1 MTSSIAIRGFSMRIL
16 IDGESLEIQNAAD
29 IENLSRER
37 VVQMIEQLIFVERPA
52 LLLDASKVPHL

>member
-1 MTSSIAIRGFSMRIL
+1 MRIL
-16 IDGESLEIQNAAD
+16 IDGETLEIQNAAD

-37 VVQMIEQLIFVERPA
+37 VVQIIEQLIFVERPA